1 MSIIL
6 NTFISITL
14 GTLNFSSLT
23 LDTHYLPNAYTF
35 QSVLPTYI
43 EPCESI
49 AGEESI
55 GKRDK
60 LCLHFK
66 DPSGPRAY
74 KFPFH
79 QPVNIV
85 PSKLMAADDVMV
97 SPVS

>member
-1 MSIIL
+1 MQPSIYSIKYSIL
-6 NTFISITL
+6 FY
-14 GTLNFSSLT
+14 F
-23 LDTHYLPNAYTF
+23 PNAYTF

-55 GKRDK
+55 GKRDIV
-60 LCLHFK
+60 CFHFK
-66 DPSGPRAY
+66 DPSGSIAY

-79 QPVNIV
+79 EPTNIV
-85 PSKLMAADDVMV
+85 PSELMAADDVMV